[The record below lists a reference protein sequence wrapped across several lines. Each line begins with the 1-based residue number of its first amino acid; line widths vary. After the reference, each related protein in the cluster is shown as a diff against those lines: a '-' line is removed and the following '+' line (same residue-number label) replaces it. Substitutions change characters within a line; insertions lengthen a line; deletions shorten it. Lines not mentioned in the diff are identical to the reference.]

1 MDPWGGC
8 GVPCDGRL
16 DCDDGED
23 ERECCRP
30 QEFRCGSGECVSIS
44 KECDGQGDCQDG
56 SDEHSECG
64 KFQQENFLKYFFLEK
79 MLTLQ

>member
-30 QEFRCGSGECVSIS
+30 QEFRCGSGECVPIS
-44 KECDGQGDCQDG
+44 KECDGKGDCQDG

-64 KFQQENFLKYFFLEK
+64 KFQQERKNVNIAIKGY
-79 MLTLQ
+79 